1 MSYLMAYV
9 TGLHI
14 DLVLLVSRFDSFP
27 VMVYLPVLITAKV
40 VNVCVKKNFHERK
53 EQIKDK
59 PDIHH
64 LDVRGLGEVVGHVDN
79 HGGQDQHAGE
89 VHSHHSFKEDGFEE
103 VCCMAYQVQEVSW
116 EINSQKDTQ

>member
-1 MSYLMAYV
+1 MAYV

-64 LDVRGLGEVVGHVDN
+64 LDVRGLGEVLRDRDE
-79 HGGQDQHAGE
+79 HGGEHLQAGGQG
-89 VHSHHSFKEDGFEE
+89 DPP
-103 VCCMAYQVQEVSW
+103 A
-116 EINSQKDTQ
+116 